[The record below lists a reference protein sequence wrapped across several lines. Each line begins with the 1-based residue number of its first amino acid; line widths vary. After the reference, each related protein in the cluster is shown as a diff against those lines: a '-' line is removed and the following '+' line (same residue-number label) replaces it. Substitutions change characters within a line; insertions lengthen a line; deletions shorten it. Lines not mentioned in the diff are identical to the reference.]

1 MLAFKSCYSV
11 EEIELQN
18 IDAETAWA
26 SVNTGVNKMVF
37 GVFYRPP
44 GHNPSPV
51 EQLENA
57 ITQVMTKFKNNPNIT
72 YILGGDFNTGDID
85 WETGTILPNSPCK
98 EANEKV
104 LGLSQ
109 LFDLCQ
115 IQRES
120 TREKRLLDLLFTNK
134 PNLVKSTHTIP
145 GLSDHEIIMA
155 DSDIKAQANKQQPR
169 HINLWSKADWE
180 KIKEEASS
188 FRIKFL

>member
-18 IDAETAWA
+18 IDAETARA
-26 SVNTGVNKMVF
+26 SVNTGVNEMVF

-85 WETGTILPNSPCK
+85 WETGTIYYPTPLVRRPMRKSLDSPNSLISARYKKNPP
-98 EANEKV
+98 
-104 LGLSQ
+104 
-109 LFDLCQ
+109 
-115 IQRES
+115 R
-120 TREKRLLDLLFTNK
+120 
-134 PNLVKSTHTIP
+134 KSASLTSCSP
-145 GLSDHEIIMA
+145 
-155 DSDIKAQANKQQPR
+155 
-169 HINLWSKADWE
+169 INPTL
-180 KIKEEASS
+180 
-188 FRIKFL
+188 